1 MNWLILKIL
10 ILIALAVIIGL
21 IKNYYIIIG
30 SVICITLFLILKKYK
45 YTLVLILIII
55 FGISIL
61 IITLVSEI
69 TKIQLLPFTPLEEKE
84 EIYPIYKDNP
94 DGEYYRFNNK
104 NPNDLKQIDEIKH
117 REIFSERNSDK
128 SWKVGKG
135 TTRIDISTKQA
146 GILTQEK
153 MMKQIETW
161 NFSILDKQ
169 GYWLY
174 PSDFKN
180 IEVTVIFKML
190 EAEKRDQAISIV
202 SRSILHDSKG
212 EEEIK
217 EYPNAFCGGS
227 SYHNNIS
234 IDGKLQ
240 MKKEQYHAD
249 YVIDKPNEKINL
261 GNLYNKKIGFKA
273 IVYNFDNN
281 SKVKLE
287 SYVDTRNEG
296 KGPYVKV
303 HEKIDDGKWGINS
316 GKAKMDG
323 CGAIDKG
330 ATISWGSPK
339 MILKTNNLDFDLYD
353 IEVREIIPP

>member
-1 MNWLILKIL
+1 LNWLILKIV

-21 IKNYYIIIG
+21 FKNYYIIIA
-30 SVICITLFLILKKYK
+30 SLVIVTLFLILKRPKH
-45 YTLVLILIII
+45 TVLLIII

-61 IITLVSEI
+61 TSTLVSEI
-69 TKIQLLPFTPLEEKE
+69 IKIQLLLPFLPLEEKE
-84 EIYPIYKDNP
+84 GIYPIYRDKPN
-94 DGEYYRFNNK
+94 GEYYRFNNK
-104 NPNDLKQIDEIKH
+104 NPNDLKQIDEIH
-117 REIFSERNSDK
+117 NTEIFSERNSDG

-146 GILTQEK
+146 GILSQEE

-174 PSDFKN
+174 PSDWKD
-180 IEVTVIFKML
+180 IEFTVILKMR
-190 EAEKRDQAISIV
+190 EAEKRDQDISIV
-202 SRSILHDSKG
+202 SRSIIHDSKG

-217 EYPNAFCGGS
+217 EYPNAYCGGS

-234 IDGKLQ
+234 EEGKLQ

-249 YVIDKPNEKINL
+249 YVIDKPNTNINL

-273 IVYNFDNN
+273 IVYNFDND

-287 SYVDTRNEG
+287 SFVDTKNEG

-303 HEKIDDGKWGINS
+303 HEKIDEGKWGIDS
-316 GKAKMDG
+316 GKAEMNE
-323 CGAIDKG
+323 CGAITKG
-330 ATISWGSPK
+330 AIISWGSPK
-339 MILKTNNLDFDLYD
+339 VILKTNNLDFDIYD

>member
-1 MNWLILKIL
+1 MNWLILKIV

-30 SVICITLFLILKKYK
+30 SVIIVTLFLILKKYK
-45 YTLVLILIII
+45 YTLVLIII

-61 IITLVSEI
+61 TSTLVSEI
-69 TKIQLLPFTPLEEKE
+69 IKIQLLPFAPIEEKE
-84 EIYPIYKDNP
+84 RIYPIYRDTP

-104 NPNDLKQIDEIKH
+104 NPNDLRQIDEIKH
-117 REIFSERNSDK
+117 KEIFSERNSDE

-146 GILTQEK
+146 GILTQEE

-180 IEVTVIFKML
+180 IEFTVIFKML
-190 EAEKRDQAISIV
+190 EAEKRDQAISVV
-202 SRSILHDSKG
+202 SRSIIHDSKG

-217 EYPNAFCGGS
+217 EYPNAYCGGS

-234 IDGKLQ
+234 ADGKLQ

-249 YVIDKPNEKINL
+249 YVIDKPNEKIEL
-261 GNLYNKKIGFKA
+261 GNLYNKKMGFKA

-287 SYVDTRNEG
+287 SFVDTKNEG

-303 HEKIDDGKWGINS
+303 HEKIDDGSWGINS
-316 GKAKMDG
+316 EKAKMNE
-323 CGAIDKG
+323 CGAITKG
-330 ATISWGSPK
+330 AIISWGSPK

>member
-1 MNWLILKIL
+1 MNWLILKIV

-30 SVICITLFLILKKYK
+30 SVIIVTLFLILKKYK
-45 YTLVLILIII
+45 YTLVLIII

-61 IITLVSEI
+61 TSTLVSEI
-69 TKIQLLPFTPLEEKE
+69 TKIQLLPFAPVEQKLG
-84 EIYPIYKDNP
+84 IYPIYRDNP

-117 REIFSERNSDK
+117 KEIFSERNSDG

-146 GILTQEK
+146 GILTQEE

-161 NFSILDKQ
+161 NFNILNNR

-174 PSDFKN
+174 PNDFKN
-180 IEVTVIFKML
+180 IEFTVIFKML
-190 EAEKRDQAISIV
+190 EAENRDQAISVV
-202 SRSILHDSKG
+202 SRSIIHDSKG
-212 EEEIK
+212 EGEIN
-217 EYPNAFCGGS
+217 EYPDAYCGGS

-234 IDGKLQ
+234 ADGKLQ

-249 YVIDKPNEKINL
+249 YVIDKPNEKIDL

-287 SYVDTRNEG
+287 SFVDTKNEG
-296 KGPYVKV
+296 KGPYIKL

-316 GKAKMDG
+316 GKAKMNE
-323 CGAIDKG
+323 CGAITKG
-330 ATISWGSPK
+330 AIISWGSPK